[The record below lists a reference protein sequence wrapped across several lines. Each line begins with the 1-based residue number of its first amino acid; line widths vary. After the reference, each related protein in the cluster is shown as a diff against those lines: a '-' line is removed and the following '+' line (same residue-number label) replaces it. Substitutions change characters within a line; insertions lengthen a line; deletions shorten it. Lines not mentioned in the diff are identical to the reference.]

1 MANNNNEDYYIL
13 KIYFDRTV
21 IGGTGVISEYKK
33 KIKEI
38 QDKFEVSRD
47 IESGETIE
55 LDAGFDLFV
64 PNMYYINPK
73 SFSTKINYGINCSM
87 SFNGKPTAYYLYPR
101 SSMGSKTPLRLSNS
115 VGIIDAGHRGNIIG
129 VVDNLSKN
137 CYEINKDHY
146 DRLMQ
151 ICGPNIMY
159 PIYPVIVK
167 TIEEL
172 GITSRGANGLGSTG
186 R

>member
-115 VGIIDAGHRGNIIG
+115 IGLVDRGYTGELMII
-129 VVDNLSKN
+129 VDNIDDKDYIIEEGSRLVQLVGPN
-137 CYEINKDHY
+137 HEINSV
-146 DRLMQ
+146 
-151 ICGPNIMY
+151 NI
-159 PIYPVIVK
+159 VDKIV
-167 TIEEL
+167 E
-172 GITSRGANGLGSTG
+172 TSRSDNGFGSTG
-186 R
+186 N

>member
-1 MANNNNEDYYIL
+1 MEKTHTDYYIL
-13 KIYFDRTV
+13 KIYFDRT
-21 IGGTGVISEYKK
+21 IIKQTRVISEYKK

-38 QDKFEVSRD
+38 QNKFHKSRD

-64 PNMYYINPK
+64 PDLYYINPK
-73 SFSTKINYGINCSM
+73 SLGTKINHGINCSM

-101 SSMGSKTPLRLSNS
+101 SSMGSKTPLRLSNN
-115 VGIIDAGHRGNIIG
+115 VGIIDAGYRGHIIG
-129 VVDNLSKN
+129 VVDNPSKN
-137 CYEINKDHY
+137 TYEVNENNY

-159 PIYPVIVK
+159 PIYPVIVD

-172 GITSRGANGLGSTG
+172 GITSRGANGFGSTG